1 MHSTVP
7 SRKTR
12 RRHRIGGR
20 APPASPC
27 RRRPGCLTPVSGW
40 KVEDYPEGLGSGP
53 APARDPGPPEHG
65 NGTSDPQATPRF
77 PTGLCVPIPGSPAPP
92 LRDPRT
98 DRACVMYLVELRP
111 GKEELY
117 RTGDELAAAIRSGEV
132 DGHSR
137 IYHRSSSKWISI
149 TLHPQY
155 KAIVSLRAAHQTE
168 GSDWMLAPQA
178 ETLEGATE
186 PPGRLDDIVSDSAAA
201 GGPEDDQGDNP
212 WRRPIALGISGLF
225 LLFGIQLAYSGPR
238 PQWSTARAN
247 ESEIPAAATVEQATS
262 QQVVSLASTSTGW
275 DEEPVVEEKVEP
287 ARPRP
292 RAQGTGGAP
301 QGAPGGD
308 EVPRGIARFQCERS
322 RFQDGRRAARRLRQ
336 GLRELAESPRLRH
349 AGGPA
354 EPAVRDLASHSGWW
368 RHRHPARPRGRD
380 QLHPCVSGTGGLDR
394 ADVPGF
400 VHRDVQG
407 PRLVAEGGEA
417 VVLSRRGQGVVGA
430 GFADRPAARQD
441 RQRTRGAERSR
452 PAPTSW

>member
-1 MHSTVP
+1 
-7 SRKTR
+7 
-12 RRHRIGGR
+12 
-20 APPASPC
+20 
-27 RRRPGCLTPVSGW
+27 
-40 KVEDYPEGLGSGP
+40 
-53 APARDPGPPEHG
+53 
-65 NGTSDPQATPRF
+65 
-77 PTGLCVPIPGSPAPP
+77 
-92 LRDPRT
+92 
-98 DRACVMYLVELRP
+98 MYLVELRP

-155 KAIVSLRAAHQTE
+155 KAIVSQRAAHQTE

-201 GGPEDDQGDNP
+201 SGPEDDQGDNP

-287 ARPRP
+287 APPPPPRP
-292 RAQGTGGAP
+292 R
-301 QGAPGGD
+301 
-308 EVPRGIARFQCERS
+308 
-322 RFQDGRRAARRLRQ
+322 
-336 GLRELAESPRLRH
+336 H
-349 AGGPA
+349 
-354 EPAVRDLASHSGWW
+354 
-368 RHRHPARPRGRD
+368 
-380 QLHPCVSGTGGLDR
+380 
-394 ADVPGF
+394 
-400 VHRDVQG
+400 
-407 PRLVAEGGEA
+407 
-417 VVLSRRGQGVVGA
+417 RRGSPG
-430 GFADRPAARQD
+430 RPGWR
-441 RQRTRGAERSR
+441 
-452 PAPTSW
+452 

>member
-1 MHSTVP
+1 
-7 SRKTR
+7 
-12 RRHRIGGR
+12 
-20 APPASPC
+20 
-27 RRRPGCLTPVSGW
+27 
-40 KVEDYPEGLGSGP
+40 
-53 APARDPGPPEHG
+53 
-65 NGTSDPQATPRF
+65 
-77 PTGLCVPIPGSPAPP
+77 
-92 LRDPRT
+92 
-98 DRACVMYLVELRP
+98 MYLVELRP

-155 KAIVSLRAAHQTE
+155 KAIVSQRAAHQTE

-287 ARPRP
+287 APAPAPKAPAGLP
-292 RAQGTGGAP
+292 RAPRVAMKFPAALPGSSASAADSRTVDGLLADYGKAYENARSRLGSGMRVARLNQLFAISRLTPGGGVTDTRLGLAGVTNFIRVYREQEGSIERMYQDSFTAMSKDLGWSPKVAKRWYSRDVGKESSELASLTDRLLARIDSVLGVLSVEAGAYQLVNGNIHFEDPAAARQVRRPAP
-301 QGAPGGD
+301 QHQ
-308 EVPRGIARFQCERS
+308 RG
-322 RFQDGRRAARRLRQ
+322 DGRRA
-336 GLRELAESPRLRH
+336 
-349 AGGPA
+349 
-354 EPAVRDLASHSGWW
+354 D
-368 RHRHPARPRGRD
+368 RGR
-380 QLHPCVSGTGGLDR
+380 
-394 ADVPGF
+394 
-400 VHRDVQG
+400 
-407 PRLVAEGGEA
+407 
-417 VVLSRRGQGVVGA
+417 
-430 GFADRPAARQD
+430 
-441 RQRTRGAERSR
+441 
-452 PAPTSW
+452 